1 MIRIQSSTAIQDK
14 TFNNLKAS
22 KGSVNDLYTQ
32 SITKIVS
39 DREAPVEV
47 FAAITSLQTTINTL
61 QQQNAALMQRV
72 ASLETRATSTETRL
86 NELVVTE

>member
-14 TFNNLKAS
+14 TYNNIKAS
-22 KGSVNDLYTQ
+22 KGSINDVYTQ

-47 FAAITSLQTTINTL
+47 FATLASLQTTINTL
-61 QQQNAALMQRV
+61 QQQNSALMQRV
-72 ASLETRATSTETRL
+72 ASLETRAGATETRL
-86 NELVVTE
+86 NELVVE

>member
-14 TFNNLKAS
+14 TYNNIKAS
-22 KGSVNDLYTQ
+22 KGSINDVYTQ
-32 SITKIVS
+32 SITKITS

-47 FAAITSLQTTINTL
+47 FATLASIQATMNTL

-72 ASLETRATSTETRL
+72 ASLETRVGATETRL
-86 NELVVTE
+86 NELVVE